1 MTAMLAFYDLYMN
14 LTLFP
19 DIITVLLILGKNWL
33 KYGQNRVRKAKMP
46 GRFSPY
52 FCLMRKNVVV
62 IGGGIIGLSSAY
74 YLQKAGHQVTVLDRS
89 DFMDNC
95 SYGNCGYVCPSHFI
109 PLATPGIVRQ
119 GLKWMLNSQSPFYV
133 QPRLNRSLIDWGVKF
148 MKSATPEHVDRS
160 AVPLKDIA
168 VLSQFEYENTW
179 LPLPHFDF
187 AYQHKGLLEIF
198 QTQAAAEHAHHTVEK
213 AHELGLD
220 VDLLDHNALQEK
232 EPHTRINGL
241 GAIFFKCDGHLYP
254 DKLMRGLISL
264 LKSSGVELIPNQE
277 VVRVE
282 TGNGAVRRL
291 ITPTRS
297 FEAETVIVA
306 TGSWSRE
313 MAALLDTRL
322 PLVPG
327 RGYSVTLE
335 DSPYHVNYPAIL
347 VEGRAAITPMDG
359 NKIRFGGTM
368 EITSTNTPPRYARVQ
383 GILNAVKR
391 FFPEFDVPMPPAEKI
406 WYGYRPCSAD
416 GLPYIGR
423 IKKYNNVVI
432 ATGHSMLGL
441 SLGAGTGRLVS
452 ELVDER
458 PTSIDLTP
466 FAVERFG

>member
-1 MTAMLAFYDLYMN
+1 M
-14 LTLFP
+14 
-19 DIITVLLILGKNWL
+19 K
-33 KYGQNRVRKAKMP
+33 
-46 GRFSPY
+46 
-52 FCLMRKNVVV
+52 KNVVV

-74 YLQKAGHQVTVLDRS
+74 YLQKAGHQVTVLDKS

-133 QPRLNRSLIDWGVKF
+133 QPRLSRSLIDWGMKF
-148 MKSATPEHVDRS
+148 MKSANAGHVDRS

-168 VLSQFEYENTW
+168 LLSQHEYENNW
-179 LPLPHFDF
+179 LKLPHFEF

-198 QTQAAAEHAHHTVEK
+198 QTEAAAEHAHHTVEK
-213 AHELGLD
+213 GHELGLD
-220 VDLLDHNALQEK
+220 VELLDAAALQAK
-232 EPHTRINGL
+232 EPHTKVNGM
-241 GAIFFKCDGHLYP
+241 GAIFFKCDAHLYP
-254 DKLMRGLISL
+254 DKLMRGLIGL
-264 LKSSGVELIPNQE
+264 LQTAGVQLLPHEEVKKIETSGSAVKKVITALHVFEADE
-277 VVRVE
+277 VV
-282 TGNGAVRRL
+282 
-291 ITPTRS
+291 I
-297 FEAETVIVA
+297 A

-313 MAALLDTRL
+313 MAALLGTNL

-335 DSPYHVNYPAIL
+335 DSPYKLNYPAIL

-391 FFPEFDVPMPPAEKI
+391 FFPEFDVPMPPVEKI

-423 IKKYNNVVI
+423 IKRYNNVVI

-441 SLGAGTGRLVS
+441 SLGAGTGLLVS
-452 ELVDER
+452 QLVDEVR
-458 PTSIDLTP
+458 PAIDLAP
-466 FAVERFG
+466 FAVERFD

>member
-1 MTAMLAFYDLYMN
+1 MVAQAPYLCRM
-14 LTLFP
+14 
-19 DIITVLLILGKNWL
+19 GKN
-33 KYGQNRVRKAKMP
+33 VI
-46 GRFSPY
+46 
-52 FCLMRKNVVV
+52 VV
-62 IGGGIIGLSSAY
+62 GGGIIGLSSAY
-74 YLQKAGHQVTVLDRS
+74 YLQKAGHQVSVLDKS

-95 SYGNCGYVCPSHFI
+95 SYGNCGYVCPSHFV

-133 QPRLNRSLIDWGVKF
+133 QPRLSRSLFDWGLKF
-148 MKSATPEHVDRS
+148 MKSATPEHVRQS
-160 AVPLKDIA
+160 AVPLRDIA
-168 VLSQFEYENTW
+168 LLSQHEYENEW
-179 LPLPHFDF
+179 GSMGHFDF
-187 AYQHKGLLEIF
+187 AYQHRGLLEICL
-198 QTQAAAEHAHHTVEK
+198 TNSTAEHARHTVER

-220 VDLLDHNALQEK
+220 TVWLDHAELQAL
-232 EPHTRINGL
+232 EPHTRVNGV
-241 GAIFFKCDGHLYP
+241 GAILFRCDAHLYP
-254 DKLMRGLISL
+254 NKLMQGL
-264 LKSSGVELIPNQE
+264 LKVLTAAGVRLLPGEEVQRFETGSS
-277 VVRVE
+277 VVRRVV
-282 TGNGAVRRL
+282 TSRGGH
-291 ITPTRS
+291 
-297 FEAETVIVA
+297 EADVVVLA

-313 MAALLDTRL
+313 IAALLGVRV

-335 DSPYHVNYPAIL
+335 DSPHRVNYPAIL

-368 EITSTNTPPRYARVQ
+368 EITTIATPPRYARVQ

-391 FFPEFDVPMPPAEKI
+391 FYPDFDVPMPPVEKI

-423 IKKYNNVVI
+423 IRKYSNVVV

-441 SLGAGTGRLVS
+441 SLGAGTGKLVS

-458 PTSIDLTP
+458 KPSMDLSP